1 MQQSYAMTHC
11 CCLLTTVYAEYSSKI
26 FSSIV
31 RKFRVGITPRFD
43 VIDGPTSKESPD
55 RSKIEGNMNAGHAVM
70 HCPLWLV
77 TATQLNS
84 IQLQLV
90 TSRQIKNLKRM
101 VNSYLALIISSLLI
115 TSNCFSLLNRSSRY
129 LRHSSIP
136 KSFLIRQMSDGEQNL
151 AKDIDGKE
159 AIPLTS

>member
-1 MQQSYAMTHC
+1 
-11 CCLLTTVYAEYSSKI
+11 
-26 FSSIV
+26 
-31 RKFRVGITPRFD
+31 
-43 VIDGPTSKESPD
+43 
-55 RSKIEGNMNAGHAVM
+55 MNAGHAVM

-90 TSRQIKNLKRM
+90 KSRQIKNLKRM
-101 VNSYLALIISSLLI
+101 VNSYLAIIISSLLI
-115 TSNCFSLLNRSSRY
+115 TSNCFSLLNKSSRY

-159 AIPLTS
+159 VVPVTS